1 MNEKTKFGEKV
12 NTLTSGSKDMSEPI
26 GVTLLPIHVA
36 FDAHYYKALSV
47 PNCVLTPA
55 SLEKPKTH
63 IRKMLCKYPRLRR
76 VFRALGN

>member
-36 FDAHYYKALSV
+36 FDATEGHSVCACAVQRGFYK
-47 PNCVLTPA
+47 
-55 SLEKPKTH
+55 
-63 IRKMLCKYPRLRR
+63 
-76 VFRALGN
+76 